1 MTEEQRIEIRA
12 ALHDEE
18 TNLVLG
24 ALVRIERVRTGS
36 MIRIRSEVPR
46 GVSIVN
52 KAPITPLNV
61 GLSFLKKH
69 RQDGSDIRIKEP
81 RLVLGGLSRLIQDEW
96 MR

>member
-1 MTEEQRIEIRA
+1 
-12 ALHDEE
+12 
-18 TNLVLG
+18 
-24 ALVRIERVRTGS
+24 
-36 MIRIRSEVPR
+36 MIRIISEVPR

-61 GLSFLKKH
+61 GLSFLIKH

-81 RLVLGGLSRLIQDEW
+81 RLVLGGLGRLIHDEW